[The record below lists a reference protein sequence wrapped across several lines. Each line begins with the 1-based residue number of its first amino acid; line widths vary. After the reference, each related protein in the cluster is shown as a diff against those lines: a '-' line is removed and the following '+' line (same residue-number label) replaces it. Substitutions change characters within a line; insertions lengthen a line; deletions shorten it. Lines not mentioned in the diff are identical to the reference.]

1 MNMKKHS
8 DTDSP
13 AAPGL
18 VLSNPPHIKD
28 SQTVKSI
35 MWMVV
40 AALVPAVAFSIHLF
54 GVHALVLI
62 CAAVATAVAVEAL
75 MQLAMKKPITVTDG
89 SAVLTGL
96 LLAMNVPPHAPIWMV
111 AIGSAFSIIIAK
123 QLFGGLGYNIFN
135 PALAGRAFLVASW
148 PVHMTTGWHVFSPS
162 NVLSRGA
169 YNTNALPDSIFNA
182 ITSATPLTALREA
195 PKYLNGLDI
204 QPEALYNF
212 LLSPRML
219 KTIAIGNIGGC
230 IGETSAVLLFA
241 GAIFLLYKRIITW
254 HIPCSFIAAI
264 AVCTGAY
271 YAVKGSP
278 GASAIPFFELRM
290 VAFHVFSGGV
300 FLGAFFMATDM
311 VTSPVTRRGMIL
323 FGAGCGIITSVIRLW
338 GGYPEG
344 VSYSILLMNATV
356 PLIDRYFRPRVFG
369 TR

>member
-1 MNMKKHS
+1 MFTQSGAHAYNTESMNMKQHS

-123 QLFGGLGYNIFN
+123 QLFGGLGYYIFN

-162 NVLSRGA
+162 NVLSRGV

-230 IGETSAVLLFA
+230 IGETSAVLLF
-241 GAIFLLYKRIITW
+241 
-254 HIPCSFIAAI
+254 
-264 AVCTGAY
+264 
-271 YAVKGSP
+271 
-278 GASAIPFFELRM
+278 PFFELRM

>member
-1 MNMKKHS
+1 MKMFTQSGAHAYNTESMNMKKHS

-135 PALAGRAFLVASW
+135 PALAARAILLASW
-148 PVHMTTGWHVFSPS
+148 PV
-162 NVLSRGA
+162 
-169 YNTNALPDSIFNA
+169 A
-182 ITSATPLTALREA
+182 ITTWAKPVNSFLATDAVTTATQLGLLKEA
-195 PKYLNGLDI
+195 QRVAGSLPETYGYLDL
-204 QPEALYNF
+204 F
-212 LLSPRML
+212 L
-219 KTIAIGNIGGC
+219 GNVPGSL
-230 IGETSAVLLFA
+230 GETCKVTLLAGAVVLFA
-241 GAIFLLYKRIITW
+241 LKIIDWRIPT
-254 HIPCSFIAAI
+254 SFIAAVVLFSFFFGRDPLA
-264 AVCTGAY
+264 AV
-271 YAVKGSP
+271 
-278 GASAIPFFELRM
+278 L
-290 VAFHVFSGGV
+290 SGGV
-300 FLGAFFMATDM
+300 ILGAFFMATDM
-311 VTSPVTRRGMIL
+311 VTSPSGKAGKLI
-323 FGAGCGIITSVIRLW
+323 FGAGCGTLTALIRSY
-338 GGYPEG
+338 GGFPEG
-344 VSYSILLMNATV
+344 VCYSILLMNCFT
-356 PLIDRYFRPRVFG
+356 PLIEKYVRPRPFG
-369 TR
+369 AVKAKA